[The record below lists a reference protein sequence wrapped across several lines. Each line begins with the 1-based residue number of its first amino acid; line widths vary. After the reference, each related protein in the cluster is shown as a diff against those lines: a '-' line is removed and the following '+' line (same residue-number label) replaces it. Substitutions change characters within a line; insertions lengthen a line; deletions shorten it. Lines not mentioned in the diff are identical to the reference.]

1 MVDKVFDMQV
11 LIPEVLFQAIF
22 TSTLYNFIML
32 KIEIIC
38 QGMLISACLY
48 RIVCFKPVF
57 QN

>member
-1 MVDKVFDMQV
+1 MQV

-48 RIVCFKPVF
+48 CIVSFKPVF